1 MKVFYLTIILF
12 FTFSAKAQQFAD
24 KEFYLVDSLDLSTLP
39 DNDIHLLDSVLNL
52 FHNEIED
59 TAKANHIS
67 ELVARLK
74 SYEAPVLYNDWQ
86 ILFIKEKLKT
96 EVNPTKIEVFDINL
110 AFTYKSK
117 AFEAVW
123 SGDMKTAQKYFEE
136 AYTLLSKTGNK
147 AGIASAL
154 NNLAALNIHIHHPL
168 EAIKY
173 LDKAVIAY
181 QDAGMPQGAGNCY
194 LNYAVIY
201 TNYGELDKCLEYRL
215 KALKVWTDLERVED
229 IAQVKSSIG
238 SVYLELG
245 DYKKSYQY
253 YQEAIKI
260 LKKQSMYDPLVI
272 AYLGM
277 AAWNE
282 NQGKYDAARE
292 QLYEAINISEKWG
305 LELHLSKIYKQLSNV
320 YLLENKLDS
329 ARLNIEKS
337 IAISRK
343 TEHDADLCFAL
354 ISLAKI
360 QVHQKLFKEAELS
373 GEEALKIAKN
383 LNEWEEL
390 QQASWALNEI
400 YQKTSKWKKAV
411 EMQNLYLNITDSL
424 EKDDVI
430 KNTLKQALQYEYDK
444 EKQDAEL
451 VFQKQLIVKQE
462 QNERQK
468 LITYGVVLGLILIL
482 IFAIFIYDRL
492 RKSKRQQRIIEEQA
506 LKLQE
511 LDETKTKFFNN
522 VAHELRT
529 PLTLMTGHM
538 ESMLNER
545 FGGLNEN
552 QRKSVQ
558 VAKNNSSRLM
568 ELVSE
573 ILDLGKLESNKL
585 ELNVKPTAI
594 KPFLDR
600 LFFTFESL
608 AYQFEI
614 ELEYNYNISE
624 NLSLAI
630 DDKKIEKAIN
640 NLVYNAIKFTPRGGK
655 VIMTVEENEAHFLIK
670 VKDTGRGIPKEELHL
685 VFERY
690 FQSTNKD
697 APAQGGTGIGLTIVK
712 EFIELHGGEVSLTS
726 ELGKGTQFTISLPRA
741 LKTTDTSVLNQEL
754 NEKVKEEY
762 PNYPILKGKNAT
774 ILVVED
780 HKEMQQYL
788 KDILSDYAKVLIA
801 NDGTEALTL
810 LENNKVDIATIDV
823 MMPNMDGFTLLKK
836 IKENQTNYQLPI
848 IMLTARSAEEDK
860 LDALRIGVNDYIT
873 KPFNQQELVARVA
886 NLLENKI
893 ARETAKDEALD
904 LHKDDEFLNQL
915 NKIVLEH
922 LVDSNFNVTD
932 LAEKNGVSEK
942 QLTRN
947 LKRITGLTPLKF
959 IREIKLLKAQELLK
973 AKTFYT
979 VAEVCYAVGFEK
991 PSYFTQIFIARFG
1004 KKPSD
1009 YIG

>member
-1 MKVFYLTIILF
+1 MKRLGFIIVLTVLSI
-12 FTFSAKAQQFAD
+12 AVKAQQFANQ
-24 KEFYLVDSLDLSTLP
+24 KFYLVDSLDLSTLP
-39 DNDIHLLDSVLNL
+39 KTDVFLIDSIMDL
-52 FHNEIED
+52 FHNEVED

-74 SYEAPVLYNDWQ
+74 SYEAPVLYNNWQ
-86 ILFIKEKLKT
+86 VNFIKEKLKT
-96 EVNPTKIEVFDINL
+96 TTHQQKREVFNINL

-136 AYTLLSKTGNK
+136 AYFLLNQTGNK

-154 NNLAALNIHIHHPL
+154 NNLAALNIHLHRPL

-173 LDKAVIAY
+173 LDKAVVAY
-181 QDAGMPQGAGNCY
+181 QEADMPQGAGNCY
-194 LNYAVIY
+194 INYAVIY

-215 KALKVWTDLERVED
+215 KALKVWTDLGRDED
-229 IAQVKSSIG
+229 IAHAKSSIG

-245 DYKKSYQY
+245 DYEKSYEY
-253 YQEAIKI
+253 YQDAIADF
-260 LKKQSMYDPLVI
+260 KKHSMYDPLVI

-277 AAWNE
+277 ATWNE
-282 NQGKYDAARE
+282 NQEKYKAAIE
-292 QLYEAINISEKWG
+292 QLQKAIDVSTKWG
-305 LELHLSKIYKQLSNV
+305 LELHLGKIYRQLSNV
-320 YLLENKLDS
+320 YLLENKL
-329 ARLNIEKS
+329 ALAKENIEKS
-337 IAISRK
+337 IAICQK
-343 TEHDADLCFAL
+343 NEHDADLCFAF

-360 QVHQKLFKEAELS
+360 QMNQDLLQAAEIS
-373 GEEALKIAKN
+373 GREALKIAKK

-390 QQASWALNEI
+390 KNVSWVLSKI
-400 YQKTSKWKKAV
+400 YQKRNNWKNAF
-411 EMQNLYLNITDSL
+411 EMQNLYLNISDSL
-424 EKDDVI
+424 EKEDVI
-430 KNTLKQALQYEYDK
+430 KNTLKQALQYEYEQ
-444 EKQDAEL
+444 EKQATEL
-451 VFQKQLIVKQE
+451 AFEKQLIIEHE

-468 LITYGVVLGLILIL
+468 VITYAVLLGLLLIL
-482 IFAIFIYDRL
+482 GFAIFIFIQL
-492 RKSKRQQRIIEEQA
+492 RSAKRQKLMIEKQA

-552 QRKSVQ
+552 QRKSVE
-558 VAKNNSSRLM
+558 VAKNNSTRLM

-585 ELNVKPTAI
+585 ELNSRPVKVQA
-594 KPFLDR
+594 FLDR

-608 AYQFEI
+608 AYQFGI
-614 ELEYNYNISE
+614 QLNYNCKLE
-624 NLSLAI
+624 EGLTLLM

-640 NLVYNAIKFTPRGGK
+640 NLIYNAIKFTPRGGK
-655 VIMTVEENEAHFLIK
+655 VTLNVNQNQQYVFISVE
-670 VKDTGRGIPKEELHL
+670 DTGRGIPTEELHR

-690 FQSTNKD
+690 FQSTDKN

-712 EFIELHGGEVSLTS
+712 EFVELHGGEIQVKSEVGKGSQFTVLLPVSLIT
-726 ELGKGTQFTISLPRA
+726 TAISDVIA
-741 LKTTDTSVLNQEL
+741 NHE
-754 NEKVKEEY
+754 NKEEF
-762 PNYPILKGKNAT
+762 PQYPILEGKKAT
-774 ILVVED
+774 ILIVED

-788 KDILSDYAKVLIA
+788 KDILSDYAKILIA
-801 NDGTEALTL
+801 NDGTEALEL
-810 LENNKVDIATIDV
+810 LDKNKVDLVTIDV

-836 IKENQTNYQLPI
+836 IKNNEDQHQLPI

-873 KPFNQQELVARVA
+873 KPFNQQELIARVA
-886 NLLENKI
+886 NLLENKLE
-893 ARETAKDEALD
+893 RETAKEEVID
-904 LHKDDEFLNQL
+904 LHKDDELLNQL
-915 NKIVLEH
+915 NQIVLDH
-922 LVDSNFNVTD
+922 ISDSNFNVVN
-932 LAEKNGVSEK
+932 LANQAGISEK

-973 AKTFYT
+973 TKNHHT

-991 PSYFTQIFIARFG
+991 PSYFTQLYSTRFG

-1009 YIG
+1009 YFL